1 MNYGQ
6 RSKVGL
12 LGFFLASLC
21 KDKDIL
27 FLQIWGE
34 HLSREGFTICFREEG
49 GGVEKVG
56 VTFQLLS
63 FFSKSL
69 SLKYPIC
76 QGAAFGGERVL
87 NTTRRFSVRMP
98 CINKKVKRE
107 VQKRQ
112 VYLKQLMK
120 TPCCVEGHSAAC
132 P

>member
-87 NTTRRFSVRMP
+87 NKGLF
-98 CINKKVKRE
+98 N
-107 VQKRQ
+107 
-112 VYLKQLMK
+112 
-120 TPCCVEGHSAAC
+120 
-132 P
+132 